1 MMKTQDKF
9 YKTTIKIALPVTLQ
23 SLLQSSFGVV
33 DQVMTG
39 QLGSVSIAGIGL
51 GSKFASV
58 YSVLVSAVA
67 AVAGIMIAQYMGK
80 KDDREVSRSFWINLF
95 MAGMIAVLFTAV
107 CSLFPA
113 QIMGMYTKDAATRK
127 VAAGYLRMIALTF
140 LPMAVSTLLSTLLRC
155 MEAAA
160 LPLCASI
167 FAAVIN
173 TGLNYLLIFGKLG
186 FPELGVTGAAV
197 ATVISQIFNCM
208 IVAALFWCH
217 GRKTDAKLVA
227 AFHLN
232 QSGRKQYAAM
242 LLPILVCEFFW
253 SLGENVYASIYGHM
267 GTAACAA
274 MTLTTPIQVL
284 LIGALSGVS
293 QAAGILIGK
302 ALGSGEYDRA
312 YLESKKLMLYGLAG
326 SAALSLALVFAGN
339 YYVRIYQVED
349 SVMTAA
355 YQILIAFAVISPV
368 KVQNMI
374 LGGGI
379 IRSGGR
385 TKYVMWIDMIGTWIF
400 GVPLGLLA
408 AFVWRLPI
416 PYVYF
421 ILSLEEGV
429 RLAISLVVFRRKSWM
444 VSLKQQAA

>member
-1 MMKTQDKF
+1 MEQKNRF
-9 YKTTIKIALPVTLQ
+9 YKTVWKIALPVTLQ

-39 QLGSVSIAGIGL
+39 QLGSTSIAGIGL

-58 YSVLVSAVA
+58 YSVLVSAIA

-80 KDDREVSRSFWINLF
+80 KEPREVGRSFWINLSV
-95 MAGMIAVLFTAV
+95 AGLLAVLFTLLCGV
-107 CSLFPA
+107 FPR
-113 QIMGMYTKDAATRK
+113 QIMGIYTKDPLTRE
-127 VAAGYLRMIALTF
+127 VAAGYLRIIAATCI
-140 LPMAVSTLLSTLLRC
+140 PMAAATLLSTLLRC
-155 MEAAA
+155 MEAAV

-173 TGLNYLLIFGKLG
+173 TALNYVLIFGKWG
-186 FPELGVTGAAV
+186 FPRLGVTGAAL
-197 ATVISQIFNCM
+197 ATVISQIANCL
-208 IVAALFWCH
+208 IILGLFFWH
-217 GRKTDAKLVA
+217 SKKHQRKLELV
-227 AFHLN
+227 LRMDK
-232 QSGRKQYAAM
+232 SGRKQYVAM

-253 SLGENVYASIYGHM
+253 SLGENVYAAIYGHI
-267 GTAACAA
+267 GTEACAA

-302 ALGSGEYDRA
+302 ALGSGAYDRA
-312 YLESKKLMLYGLAG
+312 YLESKKLMLYGLYG
-326 SAALSLALVFAGN
+326 SVLLSVALILSGR

-349 SVMTAA
+349 SVRAAA
-355 YQILIAFAVISPV
+355 YQILLAFAVISPV

-379 IRSGGR
+379 IRSGGK
-385 TKYVMWIDMIGTWIF
+385 TNYVMWIDMTGTWLF

-408 AFVWRLPI
+408 AFVWQLPI
-416 PYVYF
+416 PWVYF
-421 ILSLEEGV
+421 ILSLEECV
-429 RLAISLVVFRRKSWM
+429 RFLISLVVFRKKHWM
-444 VSLKQQAA
+444 VSLKRQAA